1 MEIYLSTHQT
11 PSATLQHHVCQQQI
25 THFLSYVVCELCF
38 GISLYPD
45 DEVYLAE
52 EDLRNEYVL
61 NDDGVVYAGLSRRSG
76 PNPARWNF
84 GQVC

>member
-1 MEIYLSTHQT
+1 
-11 PSATLQHHVCQQQI
+11 VCQQQI

-38 GISLYPD
+38 GIYLYPD

-61 NDDGVVYAGLSRRSG
+61 NDDGVVYAGWSRRIG
-76 PNPARWNF
+76 PKPAHWNF

>member
-1 MEIYLSTHQT
+1 MKLR
-11 PSATLQHHVCQQQI
+11 PQHYSI
-25 THFLSYVVCELCF
+25 TCVSNKLPIFFPMLFVSYVTN

-61 NDDGVVYAGLSRRSG
+61 NDDGVVYAGWSRRTG